1 MCTIMKRE
9 KKEKQTMHA
18 CVLIKGNL
26 LPQTRRTVS
35 RASSTLLCTLIN
47 HFTLTS
53 RPIGTPKQADY
64 RCKEAGNLV
73 RDAALNLRSF
83 YWEKKKRE
91 KERERK
97 VDGKERE
104 KGIKRISIEHLVSTE
119 LQCDAFKW
127 SKFDP

>member
-1 MCTIMKRE
+1 
-9 KKEKQTMHA
+9 MHA

-35 RASSTLLCTLIN
+35 RASSTVLCTLIN

-73 RDAALNLRSF
+73 RDAALNLRF
-83 YWEKKKRE
+83 IEKKK
-91 KERERK
+91 KERKKSGWKRK
-97 VDGKERE
+97 RE
-104 KGIKRISIEHLVSTE
+104 GNKKNIHRTPGFNQTSIRC
-119 LQCDAFKW
+119 LQVK
-127 SKFDP
+127 